1 MANMSKELKD
11 MLSAFMLSEIQSKA
25 IDGITYALKLNL
37 PNNKVDIEEYLK
49 IRDEANRC
57 GFEYNQQFRVFKVN
71 NGYIFDM
78 DLETVKGMTM
88 HIAKELYKIEG
99 DKTVDS
105 KQQLNDLMVMLQES
119 PVNRRKKDIV
129 ALSNYILKEKK
140 AGHDEVEV
148 ALFSR
153 NSTNRI
159 IIQGRY
165 NNEPVEIHYNAY
177 ALRHWDMAT
186 INEKF
191 LIPNGCR
198 ISRVTPCEILP
209 SATGVSFILTID
221 RYGV

>member
-1 MANMSKELKD
+1 MANMSKELKN
-11 MLSAFMLSEIQSKA
+11 MLSAFMISEIQSKA
-25 IDGITYALKLNL
+25 IDGITYALKLNIQ
-37 PNNKVDIEEYLK
+37 NNKEDIEEYIR
-49 IRDEANRC
+49 IRDEATKC
-57 GFEYNQQFRVFKVN
+57 GFEPNQQFRVFKVN

-78 DLETVKGMTM
+78 DLDTVKGMTM
-88 HIAKELYKIEG
+88 RIAKDLYASEG
-99 DKTVDS
+99 DKTVES
-105 KQQLNDLMVMLQES
+105 KQQLQDLMLMLQEA
-119 PVNRRKKDIV
+119 PVNRRKKDLV
-129 ALSNYILKEKK
+129 ALSNYILKEKH

-159 IIQGRY
+159 VIQGKY

-177 ALRHWDMAT
+177 ALRHWDMAI

-209 SATGVSFILTID
+209 SSTGVSFILTID

>member
-11 MLSAFMLSEIQSKA
+11 MLSAFMISEIQSKA

-37 PNNKVDIEEYLK
+37 PNNKVDIEDYLK

-57 GFEYNQQFRVFKVN
+57 GFEQNQQFRVFKVS
-71 NGYIFDM
+71 NGFIFDM
-78 DLETVKGMTM
+78 DLDTVKGMTM
-88 HIAKELYKIEG
+88 HIAKDLYASES
-99 DKTVDS
+99 DKTVES
-105 KQQLNDLMVMLQES
+105 KQQLQDLMIMLQES
-119 PVNRRKKDIV
+119 PVNRRKKDLV
-129 ALSNYILKEKK
+129 ALSNYILKENK

-177 ALRHWDMAT
+177 ALRHWDLAT
-186 INEKF
+186 VNEKF

-198 ISRVTPCEILP
+198 ISKVTPCEILP
-209 SATGVSFILTID
+209 SSTGVSFILTID